1 MIALVLASA
10 STSRHVLLKAA
21 GLGVTIDPANIDENP
36 VKMAMAAGGRSAADT
51 ALALAIRKAVV
62 VSPRHPGALVIG
74 GDQILH
80 CGGRWF
86 DKPETTDQARAHL
99 VALRGRRH
107 ALATAVAV
115 VRDGMTQWHHC
126 ESAYL
131 TMHAFSDAFLE
142 SYLVA
147 VGEEACSTV
156 GAYRLEEYGVHL
168 FESTDGDYFTILGLP
183 LLALLSYLRNQ
194 QIVE

>member
-115 VRDGMTQWHHC
+115 VRDGMDTVAPLRECLSHDARLFRC
-126 ESAYL
+126 
-131 TMHAFSDAFLE
+131 FSRKLFSSSGRGGLLD
-142 SYLVA
+142 
-147 VGEEACSTV
+147 CR
-156 GAYRLEEYGVHL
+156 RL
-168 FESTDGDYFTILGLP
+168 SLGRIWCASL
-183 LLALLSYLRNQ
+183 
-194 QIVE
+194 